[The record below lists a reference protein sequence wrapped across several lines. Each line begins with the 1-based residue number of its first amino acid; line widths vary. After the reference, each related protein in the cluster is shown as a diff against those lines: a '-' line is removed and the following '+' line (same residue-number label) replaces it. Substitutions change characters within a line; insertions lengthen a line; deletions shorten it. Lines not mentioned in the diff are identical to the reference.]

1 MLSLLPNIAVPNWL
15 TNLSIDTIKSEPF
28 PLDQVLQDSLFYP
41 SSGFDGDPVRYLAG
55 NILSFIYV
63 DYGYSHEEFM
73 NALDNPGFLGYDLI
87 ANRSVAE
94 KELTPRGWRPTPPTG
109 SDGAPPRYRDW
120 IKTPFCSWLLFQRS
134 EDVSASHGP
143 YRFSLLYLCADGAAA
158 FQALYVAN
166 SMAPKVVAV
175 IQPGHGFG
183 GNWTNFEDP
192 DQVFARSVLENPVGI
207 PEFLL
212 FGGIGRRNDYRE
224 SCWSNYRE
232 HLCFLDKAGG
242 GTIGLWGRS
251 A

>member
-1 MLSLLPNIAVPNWL
+1 MLNQLPNIAVPQWL
-15 TNLSIDTIKSEPF
+15 SDLSKDTFMHEPF
-28 PLDQVLQDSLFYP
+28 PLDQVLKDSLYYP

-55 NILSFIYV
+55 NIFSFIYV
-63 DYGYSHEEFM
+63 DYGHSHDEFM

-87 ANRSVAE
+87 ATRSITE
-94 KELTPRGWRPTPPTG
+94 KELTPRGWCPTPPAH
-109 SDGAPPRYRDW
+109 SDGDPSRYRAW
-120 IKTPFCSWLLFQRS
+120 IKKPFCSWLLFQRN

-143 YRFSLLYLCADGAAA
+143 TRFSLLYLCADGAAA

-166 SMAPKVVAV
+166 SVAPKVVAV

-183 GNWTNFEDP
+183 GNWTNYEDP
-192 DQVFARSVLENPVGI
+192 EQVFARSVLENPVGQA
-207 PEFLL
+207 EFLL
-212 FGGIGRRNDYRE
+212 FGGIGRRDYYRE

-242 GTIGLWGRS
+242 GTIGLWGRC